1 MALLRSNLLN
11 ARAKFMQILHKID
24 DFLFALFPS
33 VHNGDEEGLKEAIQ
47 QFYTFGTH
55 IPKVSIEDGWVK
67 IEIDTRSI
75 LSNEQEY
82 RKVIALC
89 EKGKFAEA
97 KPILSNLIAKNPTNS
112 EYHRIMGQILSDEGD
127 QDEAIN
133 SLIDALRWDS
143 KNGWALLMMG
153 NIFAKFKN
161 DVPTA
166 MIYYDQAMVA
176 NPKDNITMN
185 NIGANL
191 MQQGKLREARKYFDA
206 ALAIDGK
213 YPNTHFALG
222 MLAEID
228 GDLLGAF
235 HHTIK
240 ALEVNPKKDALYQ
253 NSIKQAFESAQKIIK
268 EDTGRQVYLSYHD
281 KLVKEGNRQINIVED
296 GNIPTAAKFE
306 FAENYN
312 RKEHLVRYNPAY
324 PAFEHLIM
332 HELVH
337 LDLVIQARNAQVNQ
351 LYITKPHHKAEF
363 IKSLGS
369 SLRKFQ
375 QMGISEQS
383 ISNYCSELFEGINRQ
398 IFNAPIDLFIEQF
411 LFDNYPSLRP
421 FQFLSL
427 YTMVREGLR
436 AVTEKEI
443 VELSPKD
450 VLSKSKIYNL
460 VGAIQFKNLFG
471 IDLISEY
478 KATPNESKTAF
489 AFYEEFEQYK
499 SDKEPGEEYE
509 LVIHWAKD
517 LDLDKYFEL
526 VDEAEYHNRT
536 SSLDE
541 VLSSI
546 EADPFGL
553 HSEREHK
560 AKEHEQFQ
568 KTQEQI
574 GTNMAVV
581 MYMVE
586 ALQYF
591 EGMTKEAIK
600 NTAFEI
606 ALQGTHGY
614 SPDKDGYKVSSIKGK
629 TFSGYHILAYY
640 YISWALAIPE
650 MLAQLQLP
658 YDDEYQ
664 MALSLYKPNQS

>member
-1 MALLRSNLLN
+1 
-11 ARAKFMQILHKID
+11 MQIIHKLD

-33 VHNGDEEGLKEAIQ
+33 VHTGDVEALKEAIQ

-176 NPKDNITMN
+176 DPKDNITMN

-411 LFDNYPSLRP
+411 LFDNYPNLRP

-526 VDEAEYHNRT
+526 VDEAEYRNGT

-553 HSEREHK
+553 LSEKEHK

-614 SPDKDGYKVSSIKGK
+614 SPDKDGYRVSSIKGK

-664 MALSLYKPNQS
+664 MALSLYKPNKS